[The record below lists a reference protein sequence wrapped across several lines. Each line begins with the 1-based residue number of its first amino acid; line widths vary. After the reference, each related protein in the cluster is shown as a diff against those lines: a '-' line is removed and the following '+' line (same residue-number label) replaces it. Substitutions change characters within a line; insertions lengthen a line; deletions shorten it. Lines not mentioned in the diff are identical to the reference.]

1 MLDRLLSVKSALC
14 RVLQDLKW
22 DDLAVSEWKTLETLT
37 SLLHPFTQSTC
48 LVSGD
53 EYTTISAVLPA
64 IMDLNLHLEEVC
76 RFRL

>member
-14 RVLQDLKW
+14 RVLQELEW
-22 DDLAVSEWKTLETLT
+22 DDLAVSEWKTLETLK
-37 SLLHPFTQSTC
+37 SLLHPFAQSTC